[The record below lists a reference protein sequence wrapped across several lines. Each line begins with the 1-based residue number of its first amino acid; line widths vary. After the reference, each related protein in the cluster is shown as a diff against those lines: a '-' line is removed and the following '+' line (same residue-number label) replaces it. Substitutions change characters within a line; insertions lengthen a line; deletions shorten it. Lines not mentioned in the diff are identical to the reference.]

1 MPVTQALG
9 LLVAAAVR
17 VGLVLEPSKSEVI
30 VPSPTSSANL
40 RGLPAGFVRRSGE
53 FELLGA
59 AFGAAAYCNQHAMR
73 ERVDR
78 ASELL
83 HALAEL
89 PDAQTAMLLLRY
101 CGSHAKLV
109 HASRVTPPC
118 LHEPALLEFDARVRA
133 CLEQVGALTLTPQA
147 WRQACLKV
155 RLGGLGLR
163 SAARHAAAAY
173 ISSVSACVAAC
184 AQLDPSFRP
193 DLSLPVAQYN
203 AMVAASD
210 HVPAPPALVRQQQ
223 LSDAL
228 DSAELTALHSTA
240 EGEAA
245 RAHLRL
251 LQQPGAGAWLQAP
264 PAEAFGLTLA
274 PHFYRVLLRMRLR
287 LPVAST
293 EGHCP
298 MCDGIA
304 DKFGDHARCCTCGGD
319 RGKRHSRLRTVLAE
333 RAAAAGLSPEVEKA
347 GLLPARPPEHG
358 SCEAGDQALSV
369 ALQRENARA
378 VLRRLP
384 DAEGAERLLLD

>member
-1 MPVTQALG
+1 M
-9 LLVAAAVR
+9 
-17 VGLVLEPSKSEVI
+17 
-30 VPSPTSSANL
+30 
-40 RGLPAGFVRRSGE
+40 
-53 FELLGA
+53 
-59 AFGAAAYCNQHAMR
+59 
-73 ERVDR
+73 
-78 ASELL
+78 
-83 HALAEL
+83 
-89 PDAQTAMLLLRY
+89 
-101 CGSHAKLV
+101 
-109 HASRVTPPC
+109 
-118 LHEPALLEFDARVRA
+118 
-133 CLEQVGALTLTPQA
+133 
-147 WRQACLKV
+147 

-251 LQQPGAGAWLQAP
+251 LQQPGALHLTSIVYFSVCASVSLSLPPKGTAP
-264 PAEAFGLTLA
+264 CATGLRTSSETTLDAAPAGVTEANTTTA
-274 PHFYRVLLRMRLR
+274 YARCWPNVLLQQ
-287 LPVAST
+287 V
-293 EGHCP
+293 CP
-298 MCDGIA
+298 
-304 DKFGDHARCCTCGGD
+304 
-319 RGKRHSRLRTVLAE
+319 
-333 RAAAAGLSPEVEKA
+333 PEVEKA

-358 SCEAGDQALSV
+358 SCEAGGVSGQQGRRPADVYLPSWGLHGPAALDLAITSGMRGAILPASASDGAQPCLAYEDRKRSHLQTAQQCADQGIQFLPLVAEACGGGWGPVAVRTWRRLGALIAGRTGEPVSMVVERLHQALSV

-378 VLRRLP
+378 VLCRLP